1 MTQNLMKLKKMT
13 DHDHGNKYITTQ
25 EFNKLTAEKFAA
37 GLAQENLESK
47 NDIAN
52 LVEKRDFDDKLK
64 KIIKRLF
71 HTKNM

>member
-1 MTQNLMKLKKMT
+1 MKLKEVT

-25 EFNKLTAEKFAA
+25 EFKKLTAEKFAA
-37 GLAQENLESK
+37 GLAQANLESK